1 MKSSAIV
8 KVEKHVSKQVEKLVK
23 RSKEIFGKV
32 VKTRQ
37 KLESEQRNFSVFE
50 SHFGVWAGVFGC
62 LKFLQYFVFFFV
74 EIGF

>member
-1 MKSSAIV
+1 MYLRATRNRLGCNNSTKFWKKMKSSAIV

-50 SHFGVWAGVFGC
+50 SHFGV
-62 LKFLQYFVFFFV
+62 
-74 EIGF
+74 